1 MIENI
6 SKVNGLNLSRE
17 TIEELEQLL
26 KNELYQDIDSEFA
39 KEIQEELDKRYEKRG
54 K

>member
-1 MIENI
+1 MAEKI
-6 SKVNGLNLSRE
+6 SKVNGLNLSLE
-17 TIEELEQLL
+17 TTEDLEQLL

-39 KEIQEELDKRYEKRG
+39 MEIIEELEKRYEKKG